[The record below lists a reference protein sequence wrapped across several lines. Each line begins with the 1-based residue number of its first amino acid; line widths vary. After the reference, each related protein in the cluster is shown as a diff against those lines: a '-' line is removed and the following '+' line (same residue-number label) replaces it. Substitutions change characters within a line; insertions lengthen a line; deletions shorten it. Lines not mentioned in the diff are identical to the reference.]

1 MDKMASVIHLFVPTG
16 FSKNLSDS
24 SSWPGGMGGH
34 ASMRICTS
42 RRCTCEWNG
51 VAWHGV
57 MKNTPPPWIRAC
69 QILPARHSTQ
79 FEPSCLKSDDIL

>member
-42 RRCTCEWNG
+42 RQGLTLVHFSAQREPFLTQ
-51 VAWHGV
+51 
-57 MKNTPPPWIRAC
+57 NTP
-69 QILPARHSTQ
+69 
-79 FEPSCLKSDDIL
+79 